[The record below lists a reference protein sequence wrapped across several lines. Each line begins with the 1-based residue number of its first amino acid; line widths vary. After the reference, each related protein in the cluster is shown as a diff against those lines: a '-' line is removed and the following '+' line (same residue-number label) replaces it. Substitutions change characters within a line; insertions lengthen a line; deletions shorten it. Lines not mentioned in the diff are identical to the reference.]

1 MGVIIFLVVFALI
14 VAGGFL
20 IAFFWATQD
29 GQFEDTISPSVRILM
44 DNENGVGANDDSPLP
59 LHDSPT

>member
-1 MGVIIFLVVFALI
+1 MGVIIFLVILALL

-20 IAFFWATQD
+20 AAFFWATQD

-44 DNENGVGANDDSPLP
+44 DDNNRKSE
-59 LHDSPT
+59 

>member
-1 MGVIIFLVVFALI
+1 MGVIIFLVILALL

-20 IAFFWATQD
+20 AAFFWATQD

-44 DNENGVGANDDSPLP
+44 DNENGVGAYDDTPLP
-59 LHDSPT
+59 RHDSLT

>member
-1 MGVIIFLVVFALI
+1 MGVIIFLVILALV

-20 IAFFWATQD
+20 VAFFWATQD

-44 DNENGVGANDDSPLP
+44 DNETKSTDE
-59 LHDSPT
+59 

>member
-1 MGVIIFLVVFALI
+1 MGVIIFLVILALL

-20 IAFFWATQD
+20 AAFFWATQD

-44 DNENGVGANDDSPLP
+44 DDETKNTD
-59 LHDSPT
+59 T